1 MDKIIYYPVFFTAT
15 IRHWKKLLKPDK
27 YKEIILEQ
35 LREQIKKNQL
45 IVYAY
50 CVMDNHIHIIWQVK
64 GDIDPSEVQK
74 QFLEGCS
81 KHIKKDL
88 EIHHPNVL
96 VLFKSSQKDRSHHF
110 GKRHARSVELYD
122 DAIFQQKVDYIH
134 INPLK
139 SGLCNLS
146 EECIYSSA
154 RYYFEDDFSDG
165 VLTHF
170 R

>member
-15 IRHWKKLLKPDK
+15 IMHWKKLLQPDK

-88 EIHHPNVL
+88 EIHHPMYLCCLNL
-96 VLFKSSQKDRSHHF
+96 VKKIGRI
-110 GKRHARSVELYD
+110 
-122 DAIFQQKVDYIH
+122 IFFNKPKYNQ
-134 INPLK
+134 
-139 SGLCNLS
+139 NLS
-146 EECIYSSA
+146 KKN
-154 RYYFEDDFSDG
+154 
-165 VLTHF
+165 
-170 R
+170 